1 MPAGRKPK
9 VSKPRKGKSG
19 VEHRRPLGEVNNE
32 QPGLGAGTLVSVEP
46 STMDP
51 KDPILGKKKT
61 MRNVNKTP
69 KGIMEEHIYHVT
81 HTKNVP
87 SIQKKGL
94 LPMRTSNWVKAGD
107 NSRYG
112 GGEVHAFTH
121 KDDAKAWAGKMDWA
135 HNKTLGSGKI
145 SIITSHRPSDREF
158 AQDTNDPLSQAGRKG
173 DWIKTSGS
181 IHPKHIVSVEPYMPK
196 KLGEGEVVPF
206 ARKGDLPVLP
216 TTYISDPEHIKAAK
230 SKIWDKNYSD
240 WKARKKAERMKT
252 EATDKLGKQTP
263 SVEEIAK
270 KHNISVDQVNA
281 QLDKG
286 VKVEREHTNSDDE
299 AREIARDHV
308 HEFPDYY
315 DRLDKM
321 ETKAKKGIKESYEM
335 EKKLE
340 RHRQNQHSVDQVVDH
355 KGLISYR
362 ILDHKNK
369 VVSKHDYKSDAYE
382 RAAEL
387 NRGGRIKA
395 VKEARVMKMKDY
407 IKQMY
412 PKQELPPKTP
422 APVALKGYERV
433 KDGKFNVL
441 RKIKES
447 LKEAAGDGN
456 PSNNRGV
463 LHELLVGY
471 HLRGG
476 KHMEKHKDVNG
487 DSPKQAHDKVKAN
500 ITPEEY
506 KGVNHRA
513 KAAAKDIATTLG
525 RHGKIHDVHW
535 TSKPGDIQ
543 RSTGIKAS
551 QKEDASDIVVHTKKG
566 GQIKHHGVSLKVT
579 DSKTAHVPV
588 SNPGLESTHGGE
600 KILAAHRKAIVK
612 AHPAIGRM
620 TNKEERKKYIRAH
633 PAVQKKIQALHSQV
647 LPKFAKH
654 LSSKLGAL
662 PTSQL
667 ADHLRKHILKANPT
681 PMQQAGHT
689 HLRHTTHGAG
699 GSASYGF
706 SHSDPSKDHEHILKD
721 HKNISVSASGTSV
734 IFAHKGTPFARHR
747 LKLQSQSDPM
757 STIKGSG
764 ELIKGKK
771 SLKEAHQ
778 YDPDKD
784 LLRSRIVSHTKVA
797 EKMAKQYG
805 DKSIE
810 AGFHR
815 ALVKRYQKELGEET
829 ESLDED
835 VPNSV
840 GGGMSPVIGG
850 EGNIHGIDPI
860 IGRSSRSR
868 KFAGKQVFVVDPT
881 TYHNAHLGKRRY
893 EHFEKYLEGS
903 PMADE
908 IREYARKYW
917 DESIIIENEQTGAM
931 VYLKYGSK

>member
-1 MPAGRKPK
+1 MIWKRMPAGRKPK

-69 KGIMEEHIYHVT
+69 KGIME
-81 HTKNVP
+81 
-87 SIQKKGL
+87 
-94 LPMRTSNWVKAGD
+94 D
-107 NSRYG
+107 
-112 GGEVHAFTH
+112 
-121 KDDAKAWAGKMDWA
+121 
-135 HNKTLGSGKI
+135 KI
-145 SIITSHRPSDREF
+145 
-158 AQDTNDPLSQAGRKG
+158 
-173 DWIKTSGS
+173 
-181 IHPKHIVSVEPYMPK
+181 
-196 KLGEGEVVPF
+196 
-206 ARKGDLPVLP
+206 
-216 TTYISDPEHIKAAK
+216 
-230 SKIWDKNYSD
+230 
-240 WKARKKAERMKT
+240 
-252 EATDKLGKQTP
+252 GKQSP
-263 SVEEIAK
+263 SAEQIAK
-270 KHNISVDQVNA
+270 KHGMSVDQVNA

-286 VKVEREHTNSDDE
+286 VPVEREHTNSDDE

-321 ETKAKKGIKESYEM
+321 EKKAKEG
-335 EKKLE
+335 
-340 RHRQNQHSVDQVVDH
+340 
-355 KGLISYR
+355 
-362 ILDHKNK
+362 
-369 VVSKHDYKSDAYE
+369 
-382 RAAEL
+382 
-387 NRGGRIKA
+387 
-395 VKEARVMKMKDY
+395 VKEAKELSKTAWKKQTSKVNKNNPDAVRKALLRFSQIKGHSLNKKATMADQRESFVKPKKDTTT
-407 IKQMY
+407 Y
-412 PKQELPPKTP
+412 PKQELPPKKP
-422 APVALKGYERV
+422 HPVALRGYERV
-433 KDGKFNVL
+433 KDGRFNVL

>member
-1 MPAGRKPK
+1 MQKKPVWRGTTDQLKNMIWKRMPAGRKPK

-196 KLGEGEVVPF
+196 KMGES
-206 ARKGDLPVLP
+206 KDL
-216 TTYISDPEHIKAAK
+216 I
-230 SKIWDKNYSD
+230 
-240 WKARKKAERMKT
+240 
-252 EATDKLGKQTP
+252 GKQSP
-263 SVEEIAK
+263 SIEDIAK

-281 QLDKG
+281 QIRKG
-286 VKVEREHTNSDDE
+286 IEVEKEHTADE
-299 AREIARDHV
+299 GMAHEIARDHLG
-308 HEFPDYY
+308 EFPDYY
-315 DRLDKM
+315 DRLGAM
-321 ETKAKKGIKESYEM
+321 EKAAKKSVKEETFSKVKSRRWRGRLGKINQKRLQQTDPDRSM
-335 EKKLE
+335 IDNRFVGGVDTGQFSKK
-340 RHRQNQHSVDQVVDH
+340 
-355 KGLISYR
+355 K
-362 ILDHKNK
+362 
-369 VVSKHDYKSDAYE
+369 
-382 RAAEL
+382 
-387 NRGGRIKA
+387 KA
-395 VKEARVMKMKDY
+395 IKEARVMKMKDY